1 MIIGIT
7 NAKGG
12 SGKSTLAVHLAGALD
27 ERGRT
32 ALVDLDEHGTCVEHA
47 SGGHLPHTT
56 TDAHGWDA
64 GLNREAWAHVVVDG
78 FARPSKAQLA
88 ALAEHADLLL
98 LPTPPDAASLK
109 VLAKHLPAV
118 QATSTPFAVVA
129 VMVPSW
135 PCREGDRALRDL
147 RADPLHHRAACRG
160 FRPSCTPAPSGVVV
174 AGHFAGGLER
184 RSRPGVRDQA
194 SEQVLASELG
204 AEGRAPP
211 AERIASTWC
220 WYSRSS
226 SPGPLGSLS
235 FPRRKTRPLVS

>member
-1 MIIGIT
+1 MGIWHADRVIIGIT

-98 LPTPPDAASLK
+98 LPTPTDAASLK

-118 QATSTPFAVVA
+118 QATSTPFAVVV
-129 VMVPSW
+129 VMVPPW
-135 PCREGDRALRDL
+135 PSREGDRALRDL
-147 RADPLHHRAACRG
+147 RAGRVPTLATTVPRAAAFARAARLRRLAWDIPRG
-160 FRPSCTPAPSGVVV
+160 
-174 AGHFAGGLER
+174 
-184 RSRPGVRDQA
+184 
-194 SEQVLASELG
+194 
-204 AEGRAPP
+204 
-211 AERIASTWC
+211 
-220 WYSRSS
+220 
-226 SPGPLGSLS
+226 GPLARVFAALADEVLNHAQT
-235 FPRRKTRPLVS
+235 TR